1 MLLLT
6 NLFFFFFERYGR
18 VTFQD
23 VAKMTT
29 DFDNH
34 DSSLSAI
41 GKESVVESP
50 NPLGNPNTSETK
62 TVNLSLDEQQSIPRC

>member
-41 GKESVVESP
+41 DKESVVESP
-50 NPLGNPNTSETK
+50 NPLGNPNPPK
-62 TVNLSLDEQQSIPRC
+62 DRALSI